1 MSFLTVLEKI
11 QLQEKFIMST
21 RLFRCAL
28 TALLISISLACSLFT
43 SAPAPSQAEIEKEEQ
58 AVYAFFVGEGTGT
71 SLILEE
77 TASGL
82 STDDIQ
88 QTREYIKSGLPDL
101 SRETL
106 NSFMER
112 NQQPTPLS
120 PDMQLGVEYELL
132 SHEYLAEISSQPN
145 WNEILNERYSGS
157 NGYLILSRV
166 GFNKSLDQA
175 VIYVGQV
182 AGPLMGSGS
191 YYMLEKEN
199 GEWILKEQANIWI
212 S

>member
-1 MSFLTVLEKI
+1 MPIRSFRTVL
-11 QLQEKFIMST
+11 LV
-21 RLFRCAL
+21 
-28 TALLISISLACSLFT
+28 LLIFTSVACSLFT
-43 SAPAPSQAEIEKEEQ
+43 SAPAPSQVEIEKEEQ

-71 SLILEE
+71 SLILAE

-101 SRETL
+101 SREAL
-106 NSFMER
+106 NSFVER
-112 NQQPTPLS
+112 NQKPTPLS
-120 PDMQLGVEYELL
+120 AEMQLGVEYELL
-132 SHEYLAEISSQPN
+132 SHEDLAEISSQPN
-145 WNEILNERYSGS
+145 WNQILNERYTGS

-191 YYMLEKEN
+191 YYMLEKQN
-199 GEWILKEQANIWI
+199 GEWIIKDESMAWI

>member
-1 MSFLTVLEKI
+1 
-11 QLQEKFIMST
+11 MST
-21 RLFRCAL
+21 QSFRTVSLVLLLF
-28 TALLISISLACSLFT
+28 TSVACSLFT
-43 SAPAPSQAEIEKEEQ
+43 AVPAPSQADIEKEEQ
-58 AVYAFFVGEGTGT
+58 AVYSFFVGEGTGI

-82 STDDIQ
+82 SVDDIQ
-88 QTREYIKSGLPDL
+88 QTREYVKSGLPDL
-101 SRETL
+101 SGETL
-106 NSFMER
+106 NSFVER
-112 NQQPTPLS
+112 NQEPTLIS
-120 PDMQLGVEYELL
+120 TDMNLLVEYRLL
-132 SHEYLAEISSQPN
+132 SHEDLAEISSQPN
-145 WNEILNERYSGS
+145 WNEILNERYPGS

-191 YYMLEKEN
+191 YYMLEKQS
-199 GEWILKEQANIWI
+199 GKWIIKDESMAWI

>member
-1 MSFLTVLEKI
+1 MFTRSGRAL
-11 QLQEKFIMST
+11 FIVM
-21 RLFRCAL
+21 LVPIL
-28 TALLISISLACSLFT
+28 LACSLFT
-43 SAPAPSQAEIEKEEQ
+43 SAPAPSRAEIDREEQ

-77 TASGL
+77 TASGIG
-82 STDDIQ
+82 SDDIQ
-88 QTREYIKSGLPDL
+88 QTREYLKSGLPDL

-106 NSFMER
+106 NSFTER
-112 NQQPTPLS
+112 NQESTPLS
-120 PDMQLGVEYELL
+120 QDMQLGVKYELL
-132 SHEYLAEISSQPN
+132 SHEDLAEISSQPS
-145 WNEILNERYSGS
+145 WNEILNERYPGS

-166 GFNKSLDQA
+166 GFNHSLDQA

-191 YYMLEKEN
+191 YYMLEKQN
-199 GEWILKEQANIWI
+199 GEWIIKDESMAWI

>member
-1 MSFLTVLEKI
+1 M
-11 QLQEKFIMST
+11 MAT
-21 RLFRCAL
+21 RFGR
-28 TALLISISLACSLFT
+28 TLLIVILIPVILACSLFT

-58 AVYAFFVGEGTGT
+58 AVYAFFVGAGTGT
-71 SLILEE
+71 SLLLEE
-77 TASGL
+77 TASGIG
-82 STDDIQ
+82 TDDIQ
-88 QTREYIKSGLPDL
+88 QTKEYVKSGLPDL
-101 SRETL
+101 SRDTL
-106 NSFMER
+106 NSFVER
-112 NQQPTPLS
+112 NQESTPLS

-132 SHEYLAEISSQPN
+132 SHEDLAEISSQPN
-145 WNEILNERYSGS
+145 WNQVLNERYPGS

-191 YYMLEKEN
+191 YYMLEKQN
-199 GEWILKEQANIWI
+199 GEWILKDESMSWI